1 MRIEA
6 TISIDIPEG
15 YEYVGFGMVPRDGIY
30 LHHNTSKPIKFN
42 SSAPPN
48 GPRECPE

>member
-15 YEYVGFGMVPRDGIY
+15 YEYFSTWIQYRRMDGFVNESCRD
-30 LHHNTSKPIKFN
+30 
-42 SSAPPN
+42 
-48 GPRECPE
+48 C